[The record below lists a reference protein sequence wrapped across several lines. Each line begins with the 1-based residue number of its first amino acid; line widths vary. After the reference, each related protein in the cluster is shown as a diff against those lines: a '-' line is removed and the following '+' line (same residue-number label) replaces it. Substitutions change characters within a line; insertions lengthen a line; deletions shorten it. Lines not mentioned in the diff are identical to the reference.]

1 MNRHDGLYASHIMM
15 DETRAS
21 ELVGWVPTPKQY
33 KSEVFFKEDTPLDA
47 DKYRLR
53 ESDNFLIGRPPEKK
67 ASVSIRVNDENYW
80 EARRKLI
87 AKWNKLNPSNRISV
101 K

>member
-1 MNRHDGLYASHIMM
+1 MSIFDELYASHILT
-15 DETRAS
+15 DEGSAP
-21 ELVGWVPTPKQY
+21 ELVGIVPTPKHY

-53 ESDNFLIGRPPEKK
+53 ESDNFLVGRPPEKK

-80 EARRKLI
+80 EARRKFI